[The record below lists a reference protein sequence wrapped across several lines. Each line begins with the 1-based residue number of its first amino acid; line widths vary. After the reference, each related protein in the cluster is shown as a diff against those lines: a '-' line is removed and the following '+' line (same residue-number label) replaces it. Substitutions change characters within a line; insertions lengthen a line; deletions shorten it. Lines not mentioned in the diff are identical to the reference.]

1 VKNKNILRIID
12 ANLNRAKEGL
22 RVCEDITRF
31 ILNDS
36 ASTRALKLLRHKI
49 QEITANSNIDK
60 NSLCS
65 ARDIRG
71 DCGMDFCVLEKK
83 DAWQSVFAANMQR
96 AKEALRVLEEFS
108 KLFKGN
114 TGERFKRLRFRL
126 YAQEKRLTEKYLN
139 DRNRIS

>member
-1 VKNKNILRIID
+1 MKNKNILRIID
-12 ANLNRAKEGL
+12 VNLNRAKEGL

-36 ASTRALKLLRHKI
+36 ASTYALKLLRHKI

-83 DAWQSVFAANMQR
+83 DTWQSVFAANMQR

-114 TGERFKRLRFRL
+114 TGQRFKHLRFRL

>member
-12 ANLNRAKEGL
+12 VNLNRAKEGL

-60 NSLCS
+60 NSLCR

-83 DAWQSVFAANMQR
+83 DTWQSVFAANMQR

-114 TGERFKRLRFRL
+114 TGERFKSLRFRL

-139 DRNRIS
+139 DRN